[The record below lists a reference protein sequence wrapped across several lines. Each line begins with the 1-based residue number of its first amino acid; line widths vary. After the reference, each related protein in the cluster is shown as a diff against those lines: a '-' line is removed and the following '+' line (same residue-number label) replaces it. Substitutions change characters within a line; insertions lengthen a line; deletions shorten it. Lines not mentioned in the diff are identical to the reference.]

1 MKRLREWGWVL
12 VAVPSLAVVVA
23 LFFVPFV
30 RSAITSFQDEA
41 GAFTLDNYAT
51 AYRLYAG
58 DVVYTIFVSGVS
70 LLMVLI
76 IAVLV
81 SGFIR
86 IYGGKWVEFLFKIPL
101 FVPFVV
107 VGHAMR
113 VFLAP
118 HGLLNSTL
126 AQIGLVNLD
135 NPPSI
140 AFTWVGISVALAW
153 KNMALATLLILG
165 AFESVGNTYLEAAR
179 NFGAGWF
186 RQVKDVLL
194 PMSLTSI
201 AVAAVLIFTSMLASF
216 SIPMMIGTG
225 KGAQMLMI
233 DVYYR
238 IVYQQDY
245 GVANALGVVS
255 YITAM
260 GAAIYYLRSVT
271 KRG

>member
-1 MKRLREWGWVL
+1 MKRARETLWLV
-12 VAVPSLAVVVA
+12 VAVPSLAIVVW
-23 LFFVPFV
+23 LFFLAFI
-30 RSAITSFQDEA
+30 RSAVTSFQTKD
-41 GAFTLDNYAT
+41 GAWTFQNYVT

-58 DVVYTIFVSGVS
+58 DVLYTIFVSAVS
-70 LLMVLI
+70 LTAVLI
-76 IAVLV
+76 IGILV
-81 SGFIR
+81 SGFAR
-86 IYGGKWVEFLFKIPL
+86 IYGGGVVEFLFKIPL

-118 HGLLNSTL
+118 HGLLNSAL

-140 AFTWVGISVALAW
+140 AFSWVGISVALAW
-153 KNMALATLLILG
+153 KNMALAILLILG
-165 AFESVGNTYLEAAR
+165 AFESVGDTFLEAAR

-216 SIPMMIGTG
+216 SIPMMIGSG

-238 IVYQQDY
+238 IVYQYDY

-260 GAAIYYLRSVT
+260 GAAVYYLRSVT
-271 KRG
+271 KG